1 MAQNATSRFFEKCID
16 IMIICATIRIEG
28 VICITMCIGDN
39 KEKSNMEN
47 NYVYPAYIQ
56 DEDGGKVLVFPDFEE
71 IVVGIDADTDY
82 IQDAQAELALVIIG
96 YLDEGRELPK
106 RSEYCKDAIYIH
118 VWLPYFRNMT
128 KEVYVKKTVTIP
140 VWLDEL
146 AKNGKINYSAC
157 MVRGIKEE
165 LGLE

>member
-1 MAQNATSRFFEKCID
+1 
-16 IMIICATIRIEG
+16 
-28 VICITMCIGDN
+28 
-39 KEKSNMEN
+39 MEN
-47 NYVYPAYIQ
+47 NYVYPAYIREEEG
-56 DEDGGKVLVFPDFEE
+56 DRFLVFPDFEE
-71 IVVGIDADTDY
+71 LVVGVEDNTDF
-82 IQDAQAELALVIIG
+82 IQDAQTELALVIIG

-106 RSEYCKDAIYIH
+106 RSEFIKDAIYIH

-140 VWLDEL
+140 LWLDEL
-146 AKNGKINYSAC
+146 AKNGKVNYSAC

>member
-1 MAQNATSRFFEKCID
+1 LKYVLSI
-16 IMIICATIRIEG
+16 
-28 VICITMCIGDN
+28 N
-39 KEKSNMEN
+39 KEKTRMEN
-47 NYVYPAYIQ
+47 NYVYPAYIKE
-56 DEDGGKVLVFPDFEE
+56 EDGYKMLVFPDFEE
-71 IVVGIDADTDY
+71 LVVGIEDDKDF
-82 IQDAQAELALVIIG
+82 IQEAQAELALVIIS
-96 YLDEGRELPK
+96 YLDEGRVLPK
-106 RSEYCKDAIYIH
+106 RSEYKKDAIYIH

-146 AKNGKINYSAC
+146 AKNGKVNYSAC